1 MKTVLDEAND
11 LIKKEY
17 NSHFYFNTMDRE
29 IRAWLYTI
37 CKVMDKR
44 LAKLKE
50 EMEEKTF
57 L

>member
-1 MKTVLDEAND
+1 MKSVLDEAND
-11 LIKKEY
+11 LIRKEY
-17 NSHFYFNTMDRE
+17 NQKLYLNTMDRE

-44 LAKLKE
+44 LAKIKE
-50 EMEEKTF
+50 EIEEKTF